1 VLRPDLL
8 RPGLLQ
14 LGFAAVIGA
23 ALVAGQGGLL
33 QYAFPV
39 AALAT
44 AAVLERRSMTA
55 YLAFVIWLWM
65 LTPFVRRVADF
76 QSGWHEQSLIIL
88 APYAASAWPPAREL
102 MAAIVRSLRVWPRLE
117 GLGLFIVA
125 AIGAGLAIPLGL
137 RAAPSRALVETL
149 NWWGPIAF
157 GAYIAVRTTDP
168 AAVERAL
175 ARTLMQS
182 AIVVGIYGLYQFQFA
197 PVWDTEWMRNTELVT
212 FGNAREY
219 EVRVFSTAAS
229 PGVLGY
235 LILPALVLWIARPR
249 LWDCVAVAA
258 ATVALA
264 LSEVRA
270 AWLSLFVAVFL
281 VLRRVGAR
289 ERLALLAYVLFA
301 GVCAAP
307 FEIWDTTSSRFMTL
321 LNPSEDAS
329 AVSRAQGH
337 EEMFDVIREHPLGL
351 GMGIDEP
358 NLVQVIG
365 SRDSMVVTAFV
376 QFGILGATVYLLA
389 TIALLV
395 RLWVYYRDAAT
406 REGMAL
412 GAIAIG
418 LVSMALFGTP
428 TAGSVGNIVWIAAGL
443 GTVPVRARR
452 LARYDVQVG
461 VRSAKVVALRPAVA
475 PGSLE

>member
-1 VLRPDLL
+1 
-8 RPGLLQ
+8 
-14 LGFAAVIGA
+14 
-23 ALVAGQGGLL
+23 
-33 QYAFPV
+33 
-39 AALAT
+39 
-44 AAVLERRSMTA
+44 
-55 YLAFVIWLWM
+55 
-65 LTPFVRRVADF
+65 
-76 QSGWHEQSLIIL
+76 
-88 APYAASAWPPAREL
+88 
-102 MAAIVRSLRVWPRLE
+102 
-117 GLGLFIVA
+117 
-125 AIGAGLAIPLGL
+125 
-137 RAAPSRALVETL
+137 
-149 NWWGPIAF
+149 
-157 GAYIAVRTTDP
+157 
-168 AAVERAL
+168 
-175 ARTLMQS
+175 
-182 AIVVGIYGLYQFQFA
+182 
-197 PVWDTEWMRNTELVT
+197 
-212 FGNAREY
+212 
-219 EVRVFSTAAS
+219 
-229 PGVLGY
+229 
-235 LILPALVLWIARPR
+235 
-249 LWDCVAVAA
+249 
-258 ATVALA
+258 
-264 LSEVRA
+264 
-270 AWLSLFVAVFL
+270 
-281 VLRRVGAR
+281 
-289 ERLALLAYVLFA
+289 
-301 GVCAAP
+301 VCAAP